1 MSTVV
6 NVIHL
11 TGDRFKREM
20 FDKEQL
26 SEAWTEWKKQREARK
41 GYGD

>member
-1 MSTVV
+1 MPTVV

-11 TGDRFKREM
+11 IGDRYKREM

-26 SEAWTEWKKQREARK
+26 SEAWTEWKKQRAERK
-41 GYGD
+41 Y